1 METKDT
7 KPITAQKTLPVTK
20 PWLQHYEKSVPH
32 RIDYPDISLCQLLE
46 HSAQKHP
53 GSIATVFFGAK
64 LTYRQLDDA
73 VNAFSAA
80 LASLGIKKG
89 DRVALLLPNCP
100 QVLIAYYGT
109 LKAGAIVVPT
119 NPLYVESELQHQFND
134 AEVQTVVTL
143 TRFYPLVKRVQPKT
157 AIRNII
163 VANIKDYFPPAL
175 RFLFTL
181 AKEKKEGDRV
191 EIDRGHGNYRFLDL
205 LRQHTGQ
212 VYQAPVSS
220 GDVALLQYTGGT
232 TGTAKGAMLTHRNL
246 VANTM
251 QAASWLTD
259 VKEAGEVFLC
269 VIPFFHVYGMT
280 TAMNLGVYLAGTLV
294 MLPRFQLDEVLK
306 TINKYRP
313 TIFPGVPTMY
323 VAINNN
329 PQIGKYHVKS
339 IRACLSGAAPL
350 PVEVQQRFETLTGG
364 RLVEGYGL
372 TEASPVLHA
381 NPIYG
386 LRKAGSIGLPVPD
399 VEAKIV
405 DVETGL
411 SELGIGEIGE
421 IVVRGPQVM
430 KGYWNQPVETAN
442 VVRDG
447 WLYTGDIGKMD
458 EDGFFYIVDR
468 KKDIVI
474 AGGYNIY
481 PRDVEETL
489 YSHPKIREAV
499 VAGIPDQYRGETL
512 KAYVVLREG
521 CSATEQEIIDFCRD
535 KMARY
540 KVPTAVEFRA
550 ELPKTL
556 VGKFLRRVL
565 VEEEKR
571 KLGTT

>member
-1 METKDT
+1 M
-7 KPITAQKTLPVTK
+7 PVTK